1 MTAEQFKNN
10 SKVTYVRVE
19 GKPSGYVVSKPKELC
34 FYKGY
39 IEVPYSHEDFIS
51 FNEKQRKAICEAEL
65 CKSGLFLEITKC
77 NPNSFF
83 EEKTDGEL
91 SSPSV

>member
-1 MTAEQFKNN
+1 MTAEQLKNN
-10 SKVTYVRVE
+10 SKVTYVRVV
-19 GKPSGYVVSKPKELC
+19 GHPSGYVVSKPNERC

-39 IEVPYSHEDFIS
+39 IEVPYSHDDFIS
-51 FNEKQRKAICEAEL
+51 FNEKQRIAICEAEL
-65 CKSGLFLEITKC
+65 CKSGLCLNLTKC
-77 NPNSFF
+77 DPNSFF